1 MAPPVRATCPGCRS
15 VLKIPAEWADR
26 PVKCKACGAVVRAT
40 ATPVAILPP
49 PAPVAPVAPVAKPL
63 PQAVASPA
71 AVPVE
76 YALTDEY
83 TPHAEALP
91 TAFEASETTKKHSRR
106 KRKTPYLTYALLAG
120 GLIAVAVGGALFG
133 KPLYEKF
140 AGKDAAQTPTTEAK
154 VTPPAVNANFANAA
168 KRFPRRMLVVS
179 VTKYLYCNTLSAG
192 NSKNED
198 MVSIA
203 ARRLAYQW
211 KVPMDKDSDQLF
223 VLQDAGAKP
232 RPMLKPTIEQAVE
245 QFCATSR
252 PQDRVTIYF
261 GGHATEVEGKAYL
274 VPVDGDLTDAA
285 TLIPLADFWAKVKA
299 CPAQQKLVV
308 FDVGRLNE
316 DGDKLRPGSEA
327 LSESLEKLLQAA
339 PDGVQVLTTAGP
351 GLNALEY
358 RNAPPD
364 APDEGGSLFLSSVIA
379 LAAKGKLKAAKEPT
393 PDEPLPVEAWFD
405 AAKERMAVVAK
416 VSGKPDPAPKLT
428 KPTPGE
434 AVAYNGDEPAATRFE
449 FAAPPKGMAVSEV
462 ARIIAPISKLPP
474 YRGKLTKDDALE
486 GLVPY
491 ADDVMKGYAPDA
503 VSLDAI
509 RKDADKYPIRHA
521 ALTSLELIQKEW
533 KSSVEGSTEL
543 RTQIPTGTNDAFK
556 KAIMR
561 EQETPARITE
571 ELETAITKAEK
582 QMPKL
587 DEEPSKYW
595 RVMYLSALAQL
606 KARLAFMSEYNLA
619 LGSIRTD
626 NIPKVDEAKGQSG
639 LILVSTEKMKS
650 KKEVK
655 DLAESAVELFDKIA
669 AEHKGTPWAI
679 QAKRYR
685 VIALGLEWKP
695 YTAGNSKAIE

>member
-1 MAPPVRATCPGCRS
+1 MVPPVRATCPGCRS

-26 PVKCKACGAVVRAT
+26 PVKCKSCGTVVRAT
-40 ATPVAILPP
+40 TTPVVVPP
-49 PAPVAPVAPVAKPL
+49 PAATVPAAKPG
-63 PQAVASPA
+63 
-71 AVPVE
+71 E
-76 YALTDEY
+76 YALTEEY
-83 TPHAEALP
+83 VAHAEAIP

-106 KRKTPYLTYALLAG
+106 KRRTPYVTYALLTGGVVAAIVAG
-120 GLIAVAVGGALFG
+120 AMYG
-133 KPLYEKF
+133 KPLYDKF
-140 AGKDAAQTPTTEAK
+140 AGKNAAAVTPPTEAK
-154 VTPPAVNANFANAA
+154 VTPRVVNDNFANAA
-168 KRFPRRMLVVS
+168 KRFPRRMLVLS
-179 VTKYLYCNTLSAG
+179 VTKYLYCNTLAAG
-192 NSKNED
+192 NTKNED

-211 KVPMDKDSDQLF
+211 KVPMEKDSDQLF

-232 RPMLKPTIEQAVE
+232 RAMLKSTVAQAVE
-245 QFCATSR
+245 EFCATSR
-252 PQDRVTIYF
+252 PQDRVLIYF
-261 GGHATEVEGKAYL
+261 GGHATEIDGKAYL
-274 VPVDGDLTDAA
+274 VPVEGDLTDAE
-285 TLIPLADFWAKVKA
+285 TLLPLADFWAKVKA
-299 CPAQQKLVV
+299 CPAQQKVVV

-327 LSESLEKLLQAA
+327 LSASLEKLLTAA
-339 PDGVQVLTTAGP
+339 PDGVQVLTTASA

-364 APDEGGSLFLSSVIA
+364 APDEGGSLFLSSVIG
-379 LAAKGKLKAAKEPT
+379 LAAKGKVKPAKEPT
-393 PDEPLPVEAWFD
+393 PDDALPVEAWFD
-405 AAKERMAVVAK
+405 AAKERMALVAK
-416 VSGKPDPAPKLT
+416 VSGKSDSSPKLT

-434 AVAYNGDEPAATRFE
+434 AVAYNADEPAARRFE
-449 FAAPPKGMAVSEV
+449 FAPPPKGMAVTEV
-462 ARIIAPISKLPP
+462 AKIIAPIGKLPP

-486 GLVPY
+486 NLVPY
-491 ADDVMKGYAPDA
+491 AADVMKGYTPDA
-503 VSLDAI
+503 VTLAEI
-509 RKDADKYPIRHA
+509 RTGADKYPIRFA
-521 ALTSLELIQKEW
+521 ALASLDLIQREW

-543 RTQIPTGTNDAFK
+543 RTQIPTGTTDAFK
-556 KAIMR
+556 KEIMR

-582 QMPKL
+582 VMPKL
-587 DEEPSKYW
+587 DAEPSKYW

-626 NIPKVDEAKGQSG
+626 NIPKVDAAKGQAG
-639 LILVSTEKMKS
+639 LVLVSTEKMRS

-655 DLAESAVELFDKIA
+655 ELAEQAGELFDKIA

>member
-26 PVKCKACGAVVRAT
+26 PVKCKSCGTVVRAT
-40 ATPVAILPP
+40 ATPVAVAVAPP
-49 PAPVAPVAPVAKPL
+49 TPVAAY
-63 PQAVASPA
+63 PQAVAYPEAIPVPDALPA
-71 AVPVE
+71 A
-76 YALTDEY
+76 
-83 TPHAEALP
+83 EAIP
-91 TAFEASETTKKHSRR
+91 QAFEASETTKKHSRR

-120 GLIAVAVGGALFG
+120 AFIAAVVGVGLFG

-140 AGKDAAQTPTTEAK
+140 AGKDSAQTPTTEAK
-154 VTPPAVNANFANAA
+154 VAPPAVNANFANAA

-179 VTKYLYCNTLSAG
+179 VTKYLYCNTLAAG
-192 NSKNED
+192 NAKNED

-211 KVPMDKDSDQLF
+211 KVPMDKDNDQLF
-223 VLQDAGAKP
+223 LLQDSGAKP
-232 RPMLKPTIEQAVE
+232 RPVLKATLAQAVE
-245 QFCATSR
+245 QFCETSR

-261 GGHATEVEGKAYL
+261 GGHAIEIDGKAYL
-274 VPVDGDLTDAA
+274 VPVEGDLTDAA
-285 TLIPLADFWAKVKA
+285 TLFPLDEFWAKVKA

-308 FDVGRLNE
+308 FDVCRLNE
-316 DGDKLRPGSEA
+316 DGDKLRPGSDV

-339 PDGVQVLTTAGP
+339 PAGVQVLTTAGP
-351 GLNALEY
+351 GANALEY

-364 APDEGGSLFLSSVIA
+364 APDEGGSLFLSTLID
-379 LAAKGKLKAAKEPT
+379 LASRGKVKPAKEPT
-393 PDEPLPVEAWFD
+393 PDDPLPVDAWFD
-405 AAKERMAVVAK
+405 AAKERMKLVAK
-416 VSGKPDPAPKLT
+416 VSGKTDPAPKLS
-428 KPTPGE
+428 KPTPTV
-434 AVAYNGDEPAATRFE
+434 AVAYTGDEPAAKRFE
-449 FAAPPKGMAVSEV
+449 FAAAPQGMAVAEV
-462 ARIIAPISKLPP
+462 ARIIEPISKLPP

-491 ADDVMKGYAPDA
+491 AADVMKNYKPDA
-503 VSLDAI
+503 VTFEEI
-509 RKDADKYPIRHA
+509 RKDADKYPVRFA
-521 ALTSLELIQKEW
+521 ALASLEVIQKEW

-543 RTQIPTGTNDAFK
+543 RTQILTGTNDAFK
-556 KAIMR
+556 KTIIR

-582 QMPKL
+582 QMGKL

-626 NIPKVDEAKGQSG
+626 NLPKVDEAKGQAG
-639 LILVSTEKMKS
+639 LVLVSTEKMKS

-655 DLAESAVELFDKIA
+655 DLADAAVELFDKIA
-669 AEHKGTPWAI
+669 DEHKGTPWAV